1 MEKFIAL
8 GLREDII
15 SAISEKGFTEPSPV
29 QEQVIPILL
38 NEQTDIIA
46 MAQTGTGKT
55 AAFGLPLCNQ
65 ITPSKD
71 TKALVLA
78 PTRELAVQ
86 VCQEMSSFTPNS
98 KLKIFPVYG
107 GQPFRDQA
115 RALERGVDIVVGTPG
130 RVIDMI
136 QRGKLILDDLDFLVL
151 DEVDEMLNMGFIED
165 IEFILDCTPKD
176 AQRLMFS
183 ATLPK
188 RIENIAKKYLTEPK
202 TVKVERSKDI
212 QNLIEHV
219 YYETSRAHR
228 LEALNRILTLE
239 EDFYGIIFCQTKA
252 ETEVLS
258 SELNNNGISAEY
270 LHGDIAQKSR
280 ETILNR
286 FKSQKSKLL
295 VATDVAA
302 RGIDVDSLTHVIN
315 FSVPESDEAYT
326 HRCGRTGRKG
336 QKGKAITLAVSNEI
350 GRLKRIM
357 RATSFTIEKKVVPD
371 GKSIAF
377 TKKEQFNKKLTT
389 VEPSESNKEVAAK
402 LVEEHNPEEV
412 ISKLLE
418 LHLGNA
424 FDTNAYKTLP
434 TQKDHG
440 EETLIR
446 IEKGIADDFTGRTLI
461 PFIEKKG
468 GVAGR
473 SINNLRIKRHFCT
486 FSVPTKDAKA
496 IVASF
501 NKRCETESGKPF
513 AVEEGP
519 AKSSDRSGGR
529 KFSGRRGDRRDD
541 RRGGGG
547 GGRRGDRRDDRRGG
561 GGGERRSSRRS
572 ERRA

>member
-1 MEKFIAL
+1 MEKFKAL
-8 GLREDII
+8 GLREDILA
-15 SAISEKGFTEPSPV
+15 AIEKKGFTEPSPV
-29 QEQVIPILL
+29 QAEVIPILL
-38 NEQTDIIA
+38 DSTTDIIA

-65 ITPSKD
+65 IEPSGD
-71 TKALVLA
+71 VRALVLA

-86 VCQEMSSFTPNS
+86 VCQEMRSFTSES
-98 KLKIFPVYG
+98 KLKVFPVYG
-107 GQPFRDQA
+107 GQPFREQS
-115 RALERGVDIVVGTPG
+115 RALQRGVDVVVGTPG

-136 QRGKLILDDLDFLVL
+136 ERKKLILDDIEYMVL
-151 DEVDEMLNMGFIED
+151 DEVDEMLNMGFIDD
-165 IEFILDCTPKD
+165 IEFILDLVPEE

-188 RIENIAKKYLTEPK
+188 RIENVAKKYLKNPT
-202 TVKVERSKDI
+202 TVKVEKSKDT
-212 QNLIEHV
+212 QNLISHV
-219 YYETSRAHR
+219 FYETDKSNR

-258 SELNNNGISAEY
+258 SELNNKGIAAEY

-302 RGIDVDSLTHVIN
+302 RGIDVDNLTHVIN

-336 QKGKAITLAVSNEI
+336 QTGKAITLAVSNEV

-357 RATSFTIEKKVVPD
+357 RTTGFEVEKKKVPD
-371 GKSIAF
+371 GKNIASV
-377 TKKEQFNKKLTT
+377 KKEQFKNRLNN
-389 VEPSESNKEVAAK
+389 VEVSEANKEMASK
-402 LVEEHNPEEV
+402 LIENHDAEEL

-418 LHLGNA
+418 LHMGNA

-434 TQKDHG
+434 TAKDHG
-440 EETLIR
+440 EEILIR
-446 IEKGIADDFTGRTLI
+446 IEKGIADNFTGRTLI

-468 GVAGR
+468 GVSGR
-473 SINNLRIKRHFCT
+473 VINNLKIKRHFCT
-486 FSVPTKDAKA
+486 FQVPAKDAKD
-496 IVASF
+496 IVSKL
-501 NKRCETESGKPF
+501 NKRCKTDSGKPF
-513 AVEEGP
+513 AREEGP
-519 AKSSDRSGGR
+519 AKPHDKGGR
-529 KFSGRRGDRRDD
+529 RFGRGGGD
-541 RRGGGG
+541 RRGGGRSDRRS
-547 GGRRGDRRDDRRGG
+547 GGRSDRRGG
-561 GGGERRSSRRS
+561 GRS
-572 ERRA
+572 ERRR